1 MDKRAVANILLA
13 MSIFS
18 LAVAIIYLTREL
30 VLFRGELPTLLH
42 QIESTSEKVDPILDE
57 VVAIREQIPP
67 VLDEVAALR
76 KEIPGILNEVEH
88 VRSLVPGLLAE
99 SAQIR
104 QLVPGTLKTIDNASN
119 AIQQASRQV
128 GSVQPLVP
136 DVLKEVGEIRME
148 IAATRELIPTTM
160 DRLEGVVDKADKAG
174 QKATEGAVSGVITG
188 IIKAPFKAIIGIGDV
203 ASGRSQLTDS
213 DIRKATIAAIALTQL
228 DVGAT
233 KAWENR
239 STGNSGVFTLLRKY
253 QEKGLEC
260 ESLKHEV
267 RKDKSILYEKQL
279 EVCRKSSEDSWE
291 LKENM

>member
-1 MDKRAVANILLA
+1 MDKRAAANILLA

-18 LAVAIIYLTREL
+18 VAAAIIYFTREL
-30 VLFRGELPTLLH
+30 VLFRGELPTILH

-57 VVAIREQIPP
+57 VAAIREQIPLIMDEMAAIRKEVP
-67 VLDEVAALR
+67 GILDEVENTRA
-76 KEIPGILNEVEH
+76 
-88 VRSLVPGLLAE
+88 LVPGLLAE

-104 QLVPGTLKTIDNASN
+104 QLVPGTLKTIDNASD
-119 AIQQASRQV
+119 AIRLASRQV
-128 GSVQPLVP
+128 KSTQPLVS
-136 DVLKEVGEIRME
+136 DVLKEVEATRAE
-148 IAATRELIPTTM
+148 IAAARKMIPTTM
-160 DRLEGVVDKADKAG
+160 DRLEGVVEKADKAG

-203 ASGRSQLTDS
+203 ASGGKQLSDS
-213 DIRKATIAAIALTQL
+213 DIRKATTTAIALARL

-267 RKDKSILYEKQL
+267 RKDKNFLYEKQL
-279 EVCRKSSEDSWE
+279 EICRKSSDDSWE